1 MVAVA
6 GAKQCIELA
15 ESNRA
20 SDGRVVVLV
29 VLVVSCCSDGDVGGS
44 NGRLIDRNEK
54 SCLAL
59 PSLAERALSQ

>member
-1 MVAVA
+1 MVVVA
-6 GAKQCIELA
+6 SAKQCIELA
-15 ESNRA
+15 ESNRT
-20 SDGRVVVLV
+20 SGGRV

-59 PSLAERALSQ
+59 PSLAERAL